1 MSMST
6 SLEYG
11 KSIQRNI
18 IRMRQN
24 YIDNQDKL
32 LSEKKVRQKRGCVQK
47 KRIYEYTLIQSENIS
62 RKIQVKQ
69 GVFASEKEEKKIEG
83 GGILIFIYSMLFL

>member
-11 KSIQRNI
+11 ESIQRNI

-47 KRIYEYTLIQSENIS
+47 KRIHEYTLIQSENIS

-69 GVFASEKEEKKIEG
+69 VVFASEKEEKKSEG
-83 GGILIFIYSMLFL
+83 GGILILSIACYFF